1 MPVSEDKLAES
12 YQPKQATAT
21 AVLAQSLYLIN
32 LLLVPGI
39 AFAFLLLLYF
49 LKRKQADPFTL
60 NHLQQ
65 TVFATLWAGL
75 IIFAVLGFILLL
87 GGVDGPYVWM
97 IAIMYFTLAH
107 SSFIILGMI
116 GLIKALAGQCWRYP
130 LIGKTLP
137 DGC

>member
-1 MPVSEDKLAES
+1 MPVSEN
-12 YQPKQATAT
+12 YQPRRDTST

-49 LKRKQADPFTL
+49 QKRKKADPFTL

-75 IIFAVLGFILLL
+75 IIFVAVALIFLL
-87 GGVDGPYVWM
+87 GGIDGPYVWM

-116 GLIKALAGQCWRYP
+116 GLIKALAGQCWRFP
-130 LIGKTLP
+130 LIGKELP
-137 DGC
+137 PGC

>member
-1 MPVSEDKLAES
+1 MPVSEH
-12 YQPKQATAT
+12 YQPEQATAT

-32 LLLVPGI
+32 LLLLPGI
-39 AFAFLLLLYF
+39 AFVLLLLLYF
-49 LKRKQADPFTL
+49 RKRDNADPFTR

-75 IIFAVLGFILLL
+75 IIFAMLALILLL
-87 GGVDGPYVWM
+87 GGIDGPYVWM

-107 SSFIILGMI
+107 STFIIFGMI
-116 GLIKALAGQCWRYP
+116 GLIKALAGQCWRFP
-130 LIGKTLP
+130 LSGKPLP

>member
-1 MPVSEDKLAES
+1 MPVSENYAP
-12 YQPKQATAT
+12 QRQTAT

-39 AFAFLLLLYF
+39 GFAMLLLLYF
-49 LKRKQADPFTL
+49 QKRDKADPFTL

-75 IIFAVLGFILLL
+75 IIIVALALIFIL
-87 GGVDGPYVWM
+87 GGIDGPYVWM

-116 GLIKALAGQCWRYP
+116 GLIKALAGQCWRFP
-130 LIGKTLP
+130 LIGKALP
-137 DGC
+137 AGC

>member
-1 MPVSEDKLAES
+1 MPVSEH
-12 YQPKQATAT
+12 YQPEQATAT

-32 LLLVPGI
+32 LLLLPGI
-39 AFAFLLLLYF
+39 AFVLLLLLYF
-49 LKRKQADPFTL
+49 RKRDNADPFTR

-75 IIFAVLGFILLL
+75 IIFAMLALILLL
-87 GGVDGPYVWM
+87 GGIDGPYVWM

-107 SSFIILGMI
+107 STFIIFGMI
-116 GLIKALAGQCWRYP
+116 GLIKALAGQCWRFP
-130 LIGKTLP
+130 LIGKPLP